1 MTLKEVRT
9 CLKALKKIEAKT
21 TCKSIKK
28 SVATIQEILINEE
41 EIEIQFK

>member
-9 CLKALKKIEAKT
+9 CLKALEKIEAKT

-28 SVATIQEILINEE
+28 NIAKIQEILINEE